1 MMHPAQNNINIQSL
15 FLIMNFNVTGS
26 SAIASASMEGDQVT
40 IAFTSNPE
48 KEYTYRAV
56 DEDAFQ
62 SAFVNVNAK
71 GESVGKF
78 ITSAIK
84 SEALV
89 QNV

>member
-1 MMHPAQNNINIQSL
+1 
-15 FLIMNFNVTGS
+15 
-26 SAIASASMEGDQVT
+26 MEGDQVT

-56 DEDAFQ
+56 NQDAFK

-78 ITSAIK
+78 ITSSLK

>member
-1 MMHPAQNNINIQSL
+1 MHPAQNNINIQSL

-40 IAFTSNPE
+40 IAFTSNTE

-56 DEDAFQ
+56 DPTAFE
-62 SAFVNVNAK
+62 SAFVNVNAN